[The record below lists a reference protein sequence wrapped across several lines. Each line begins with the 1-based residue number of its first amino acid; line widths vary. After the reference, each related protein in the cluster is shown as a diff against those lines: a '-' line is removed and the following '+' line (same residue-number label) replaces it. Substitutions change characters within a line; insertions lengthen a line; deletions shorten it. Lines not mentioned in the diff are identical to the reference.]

1 MISMTSHVEPE
12 LLHKESDPTDFAS
25 EKEAEEER
33 EARKEAIRQE
43 KENIRKAKQ
52 MEKTSNEAFLEN
64 QVMREKNDIERNQKK
79 QIEKYRKRFHISLFF
94 AIVFAVA
101 VIGMFAIT
109 FMSKDNVTILNYE
122 NALID
127 RYESWESELQER
139 EDAIQ
144 QKEAELGIT
153 REE

>member
-1 MISMTSHVEPE
+1 M
-12 LLHKESDPTDFAS
+12 
-25 EKEAEEER
+25 
-33 EARKEAIRQE
+33 
-43 KENIRKAKQ
+43 
-52 MEKTSNEAFLEN
+52 
-64 QVMREKNDIERNQKK
+64 
-79 QIEKYRKRFHISLFF
+79 FF

-153 REE
+153 GEE